1 MLHISSKPKTYQE
14 KYPMKMKPLPLALAI
29 SSVLGLSMA
38 AYADESNGDKEHGPD
53 SNVKI
58 NKEINVYEDHY
69 LTSDIQAMG
78 LILIDSKSTAVS
90 EVNQKSAGNE
100 VFNGSETTN
109 TAAAGDDVL
118 NGATGNI
125 GLNVAAGDNNV
136 QQNSTAI
143 AASQSQGTE
152 INFDFDFSTGESVS
166 NSNGYDHSYT
176 ESAAA
181 EHSASANH
189 SSSHSL
195 SNSVDY
201 TKTIDNTTNWEVE
214 YAAFEEHLDISG
226 SGELTVS
233 QAQQNNQSDDGAGNT
248 SSSSTSVLAIGGG
261 IEVDANASGSQL
273 NANASGTENSNGEFN
288 HNATWSS
295 SHESNEEHAESAS
308 YSREA
313 SANSH
318 HDNAYD
324 RSYSMNASIDATLV
338 FGGAADAETFSNQVA
353 VYNRTHSYGTTND
366 ASLGGN
372 AGLDAAGNIG
382 MNIAAG
388 DSNVQ
393 ANQLAL
399 ASASGALATA
409 TASSNQAAFGNY
421 TSNGAVRDTLV
432 NTVDVALSGEGS
444 GTYNGTSDQ
453 VGDVYLDTWDSS
465 PTHPGG
471 SNTGHIDVDNQVQGA
486 QDPNGD
492 GGAFLFSEAGVID
505 LDNISLGGQVTYTQ
519 TIYKAHSNNAAVGN
533 NVLAGASGNIGLN
546 LAAGSNNVQGNA
558 LAIANV
564 SAPVAPPGGG
574 EQ

>member
-1 MLHISSKPKTYQE
+1 
-14 KYPMKMKPLPLALAI
+14 
-29 SSVLGLSMA
+29 MA
-38 AYADESNGDKEHGPD
+38 TYADDSDGGNDHGPD
-53 SNVKI
+53 SDVEI

-69 LTSDIQAMG
+69 FSSDIQAMG

-90 EVNQKSAGNE
+90 EVNQKSADNE
-100 VFNGSETTN
+100 VYNGSETTN
-109 TAAAGDDVL
+109 TAGAGDDVL

-152 INFDFDFSTGESVS
+152 VNFDFDFSTGESVS
-166 NSNGYDHSYT
+166 NNNVFDQSAS
-176 ESAAA
+176 EAAAA
-181 EHSASANH
+181 EYSASAGH
-189 SSSHSL
+189 SQSHTTSG
-195 SNSVDY
+195 SVDY
-201 TKTIDNTTNWEVE
+201 TKTTESTTNWEAE
-214 YAAFEEHLDISG
+214 YGAFEEHLDING
-226 SGELTVS
+226 SGGLAISTGEQS
-233 QAQQNNQSDDGAGNT
+233 SQSDDGAGN
-248 SSSSTSVLAIGGG
+248 SSSSSAAQLEIAGDISL
-261 IEVDANASGSQL
+261 DANASGSHEQV
-273 NANASGTENSNGEFN
+273 NASGTETSNGELN
-288 HNATWSS
+288 KNATWSS
-295 SHESNEEHAESAS
+295 THESNEEYAESAS
-308 YSREA
+308 YSQEA
-313 SANSH
+313 SASSH
-318 HDNAYD
+318 HDDSYD

-353 VYNRTHSYGTTND
+353 AYNTTYSYGTTND

-382 MNIAAG
+382 INIAAG

-409 TASSNQAAFGNY
+409 TASSNQVAYGNH
-421 TSNGAVRDTLV
+421 TSNEAVRDTIV
-432 NTVDVALSGEGS
+432 NTVDVALSGDATGNYS
-444 GTYNGTSDQ
+444 GTSDQ
-453 VGDVYLDTWDSS
+453 VGDVYLDTWTDEI
-465 PTHPGG
+465 HPGG
-471 SNTGHIDVDNQVQGA
+471 DNTGHIDEDNQAQGA

-505 LDNISLGGQVTYTQ
+505 LDNISLGGQITYRQ
-519 TIYKAHSNNAAVGN
+519 TIYKAHSNNASVGS

-546 LAAGSNNVQGNA
+546 VAAGTNNVQGNA

-564 SAPVAPPGGG
+564 SVPVAPPGNGGG

>member
-1 MLHISSKPKTYQE
+1 
-14 KYPMKMKPLPLALAI
+14 MKMKPLPLALAI

-38 AYADESNGDKEHGPD
+38 TYADDSDGGKDHGPD
-53 SNVKI
+53 SDVEI

-69 LTSDIQAMG
+69 FTSDIQAMG

-100 VFNGSETTN
+100 VYNGSETTN
-109 TAAAGDDVL
+109 TAGAGDDVL
-118 NGATGNI
+118 SGATGNI

-152 INFDFDFSTGESVS
+152 INFDFDFNSGESVS
-166 NSNGYDHSYT
+166 NSNVHDQSYS
-176 ESAAA
+176 EAAAA
-181 EHSASANH
+181 EQSASASH
-189 SSSHSL
+189 SSSHTKSG
-195 SNSVDY
+195 SVDY
-201 TKTIDNTTNWEVE
+201 TKTTDTTTNWDAE
-214 YAAFEEHLDISG
+214 YGAFEEHLNING
-226 SGELTVS
+226 SGDLAVS
-233 QAQQNNQSDDGAGNT
+233 TGEQSSQSDDGAGNT
-248 SSSSTSVLAIGGG
+248 SSSSAAQLEIAGDINL
-261 IEVDANASGSQL
+261 DANASGSHEQV
-273 NANASGTENSNGEFN
+273 NASGTKTSNGQLN
-288 HNATWSS
+288 KNATWSS
-295 SHESNEEHAESAS
+295 THESNEEYAESAS
-308 YSREA
+308 YSQEA
-313 SANSH
+313 SASSH
-318 HDNAYD
+318 HDDSYD

-353 VYNRTHSYGTTND
+353 AYNSTHSYGTTND

-382 MNIAAG
+382 INIAAG

-409 TASSNQAAFGNY
+409 TASSNQVAYGNH
-421 TSNGAVRDTLV
+421 TSNEAVRDTIV
-432 NTVDVALSGEGS
+432 NTVDVALSGDGS

-465 PTHPGG
+465 ATHPGG
-471 SNTGHIDVDNQVQGA
+471 NNTGHIDVDNQAQGA

-519 TIYKAHSNNAAVGN
+519 TIYKAHSNNASVGS

-546 LAAGSNNVQGNA
+546 IAAGSNNVQGNA

>member
-1 MLHISSKPKTYQE
+1 
-14 KYPMKMKPLPLALAI
+14 MKMKPLPLALAI

-38 AYADESNGDKEHGPD
+38 TYADDSDGGKDHGPD
-53 SNVKI
+53 SDVEI

-69 LTSDIQAMG
+69 FTSDIQAMG

-100 VFNGSETTN
+100 VYNGSETTN
-109 TAAAGDDVL
+109 TAGAGDDVL
-118 NGATGNI
+118 SGATGNI

-152 INFDFDFSTGESVS
+152 INFDFDFNSGESVS
-166 NSNGYDHSYT
+166 NSNVHDQSYS
-176 ESAAA
+176 EAAAA
-181 EHSASANH
+181 EQSASASH
-189 SSSHSL
+189 SSSHTKSG
-195 SNSVDY
+195 SVDY
-201 TKTIDNTTNWEVE
+201 TKTTDTTTNWDAE
-214 YAAFEEHLDISG
+214 YGAFEEHLNING
-226 SGELTVS
+226 SGDLAVS
-233 QAQQNNQSDDGAGNT
+233 TGEQSSQSDDGAGNT
-248 SSSSTSVLAIGGG
+248 SSSSAAQLEIAGDINL
-261 IEVDANASGSQL
+261 DANASGSHEQV
-273 NANASGTENSNGEFN
+273 NASGTKTSNGQLN
-288 HNATWSS
+288 KNATWSS
-295 SHESNEEHAESAS
+295 THESNEEYAESAS
-308 YSREA
+308 YSQEA
-313 SANSH
+313 SASSH
-318 HDNAYD
+318 HDDSYD

-353 VYNRTHSYGTTND
+353 AYNSTHSYGTTND

-382 MNIAAG
+382 INIAAG

-409 TASSNQAAFGNY
+409 TASSDQVAYGNH
-421 TSNGAVRDTLV
+421 TSNEAVRDTIV
-432 NTVDVALSGEGS
+432 NTVDVALSGDGS

-465 PTHPGG
+465 ATHPGG
-471 SNTGHIDVDNQVQGA
+471 NNTGHIDVDNQAQGA
-486 QDPNGD
+486 QDPNDD

-519 TIYKAHSNNAAVGN
+519 TIYKAHSNNASVGS

-546 LAAGSNNVQGNA
+546 IAAGSNNVQGNA

>member
-1 MLHISSKPKTYQE
+1 
-14 KYPMKMKPLPLALAI
+14 MKMKHLPLALAI

-38 AYADESNGDKEHGPD
+38 TYADDSDGGKDHGPD
-53 SNVKI
+53 SDVEI

-69 LTSDIQAMG
+69 FTSDIQAMG

-100 VFNGSETTN
+100 VYNGSETTN
-109 TAAAGDDVL
+109 TAGAGDDVL
-118 NGATGNI
+118 SGATGNI

-152 INFDFDFSTGESVS
+152 INFDFDFNSGESVS
-166 NSNGYDHSYT
+166 NSNVHDQSYS
-176 ESAAA
+176 EAAAA
-181 EHSASANH
+181 EQSASASH
-189 SSSHSL
+189 SSSHTKSGF
-195 SNSVDY
+195 VDY
-201 TKTIDNTTNWEVE
+201 TKTTDTTTNWDAE
-214 YAAFEEHLDISG
+214 YGAFEEHLNING
-226 SGELTVS
+226 SGDLAVS
-233 QAQQNNQSDDGAGNT
+233 TGEQSSQSDDGAGNT
-248 SSSSTSVLAIGGG
+248 SSSSAAQLEIAGDINL
-261 IEVDANASGSQL
+261 DANASGSHEQV
-273 NANASGTENSNGEFN
+273 NASGTKTSNGQLN
-288 HNATWSS
+288 KNATWSS
-295 SHESNEEHAESAS
+295 THESNEEYAESAS
-308 YSREA
+308 YSQEA
-313 SANSH
+313 SASSH
-318 HDNAYD
+318 HDDSYD

-353 VYNRTHSYGTTND
+353 AYNSTHSYGTTND

-382 MNIAAG
+382 INIAAG

-409 TASSNQAAFGNY
+409 TASSNQVAYGNH
-421 TSNGAVRDTLV
+421 TSNEAVRDTIV
-432 NTVDVALSGEGS
+432 NTVDVALSGDGS

-465 PTHPGG
+465 ATHPGG
-471 SNTGHIDVDNQVQGA
+471 NNTGHIDVDNQAQGA

-519 TIYKAHSNNAAVGN
+519 TIYKAHSNNASVGS

-546 LAAGSNNVQGNA
+546 VAAGSNNVQGNA

-564 SAPVAPPGGG
+564 SVPVAPPGG

>member
-1 MLHISSKPKTYQE
+1 
-14 KYPMKMKPLPLALAI
+14 MKMKPLPLALAI

-38 AYADESNGDKEHGPD
+38 TYADDSDGGKDHGPD
-53 SNVKI
+53 SDVEI

-69 LTSDIQAMG
+69 FTSDIQAMG

-100 VFNGSETTN
+100 VYNGSETTN
-109 TAAAGDDVL
+109 TAGAGDDVL
-118 NGATGNI
+118 SGATRNI

-152 INFDFDFSTGESVS
+152 INFDFDFNSGESVS
-166 NSNGYDHSYT
+166 NSNVHDQSYS
-176 ESAAA
+176 EAAAA
-181 EHSASANH
+181 EQSASASH
-189 SSSHSL
+189 SSSHTKSG
-195 SNSVDY
+195 SVDY
-201 TKTIDNTTNWEVE
+201 TKTTDTTTNWDAE
-214 YAAFEEHLDISG
+214 YGAFEEHLNING
-226 SGELTVS
+226 SGDLAVS
-233 QAQQNNQSDDGAGNT
+233 TGEQSSQSDDGAGNT
-248 SSSSTSVLAIGGG
+248 SSSSAAQLEIAGDINL
-261 IEVDANASGSQL
+261 DANASGSHEQV
-273 NANASGTENSNGEFN
+273 NASGTKTSNGQLN
-288 HNATWSS
+288 KNATWSS
-295 SHESNEEHAESAS
+295 THESNEEYAESAS
-308 YSREA
+308 YSQEA
-313 SANSH
+313 SASSH
-318 HDNAYD
+318 HDDSYD

-353 VYNRTHSYGTTND
+353 AYNSTHSYGTTND

-382 MNIAAG
+382 INIAAG

-409 TASSNQAAFGNY
+409 TASSNQVAYGNH
-421 TSNGAVRDTLV
+421 TSNEAVRDTIV
-432 NTVDVALSGEGS
+432 NTVDVALSGDGS

-465 PTHPGG
+465 ATHPGG
-471 SNTGHIDVDNQVQGA
+471 NNTGHIDVDNQAQGA

-519 TIYKAHSNNAAVGN
+519 TIYKVHSNNASVGS

-546 LAAGSNNVQGNA
+546 IAAGSNNVQGNA

>member
-1 MLHISSKPKTYQE
+1 
-14 KYPMKMKPLPLALAI
+14 MKMKPLPLALAI

-38 AYADESNGDKEHGPD
+38 TYADDSDGEQNHGPD
-53 SNVKI
+53 SNVEI
-58 NKEINVYEDHY
+58 NKEINVYQDHY
-69 LTSDIQAMG
+69 FTSDVQALG
-78 LILIDSKSTAVS
+78 LILIDSQSTAVS
-90 EVNQKSAGNE
+90 EVNQKSANNE
-100 VFNGSETTN
+100 VYNGSETTN
-109 TAAAGDDVL
+109 TASAGDDVL

-152 INFDFDFSTGESVS
+152 VNFDFDFSTGESVS
-166 NSNGYDHSYT
+166 NSNVLDQSAS
-176 ESAAA
+176 EAAAA
-181 EHSASANH
+181 EYSASAGR
-189 SSSHSL
+189 SQSHPKSGTD
-195 SNSVDY
+195 DY
-201 TKTIDNTTNWEVE
+201 TKPTESTTNWEAE
-214 YAAFEEHLDISG
+214 YGAFEEHLDISG
-226 SGELTVS
+226 NGELAVS
-233 QAQQNNQSDDGAGNT
+233 TGEQSSQSDDGAGNT
-248 SSSSTSVLAIGGG
+248 SSSSAAQLEIAGDINL
-261 IEVDANASGSQL
+261 DANASGSHGQV
-273 NANASGTENSNGEFN
+273 NASGTDTSNGQLN
-288 HNATWSS
+288 KNATWSS
-295 SHESNEEHAESAS
+295 TDESNEEYAESAS
-308 YSREA
+308 YSQEA
-313 SANSH
+313 SASSH
-318 HDNAYD
+318 HDDSYD
-324 RSYSMNASIDATLV
+324 RSYSMNANIDATLV

-353 VYNRTHSYGTTND
+353 AYNTTLSYGTTND

-382 MNIAAG
+382 INIAAG

-409 TASSNQAAFGNY
+409 TASSNQAAYGNF
-421 TSNGAVRDTLV
+421 TSNDAVRDTII
-432 NTVDVALSGEGS
+432 NTVDVALSGDAS

-465 PTHPGG
+465 ATHPGG
-471 SNTGHIDVDNQVQGA
+471 NNTGHIDVDNQAQGA

-505 LDNISLGGQVTYTQ
+505 LDNISLGGQITYTQ
-519 TIYKAHSNNAAVGN
+519 TIYKAHSNNASVGS

-546 LAAGSNNVQGNA
+546 VAAGTNNVQGNA

-564 SAPVAPPGGG
+564 SVPVAPPGNGGG

>member
-1 MLHISSKPKTYQE
+1 
-14 KYPMKMKPLPLALAI
+14 MKMKPLPLALAI

-38 AYADESNGDKEHGPD
+38 TYADDSDGGNDHGPD
-53 SNVKI
+53 SDVEI

-69 LTSDIQAMG
+69 FSSDIQAMG

-90 EVNQKSAGNE
+90 EVNQKSADNE
-100 VFNGSETTN
+100 VYNGSETTN
-109 TAAAGDDVL
+109 TAGAGDDVL

-152 INFDFDFSTGESVS
+152 VNFDFDFSTGESVS
-166 NSNGYDHSYT
+166 NNNVFDQSAS
-176 ESAAA
+176 EAAAA
-181 EHSASANH
+181 EYSASAGH
-189 SSSHSL
+189 SQSHTTSG
-195 SNSVDY
+195 SVDY
-201 TKTIDNTTNWEVE
+201 TKTTESTTNWEAE
-214 YAAFEEHLDISG
+214 YGAFEEHLDING
-226 SGELTVS
+226 SGGLAISTGEQS
-233 QAQQNNQSDDGAGNT
+233 SQSDDGAGN
-248 SSSSTSVLAIGGG
+248 SSSSSAAQLEIAGDISL
-261 IEVDANASGSQL
+261 DANASGSHEQV
-273 NANASGTENSNGEFN
+273 NASGTETSNGELN
-288 HNATWSS
+288 KNATWSS
-295 SHESNEEHAESAS
+295 THESNEEYAESAS
-308 YSREA
+308 YSQEA
-313 SANSH
+313 SASSH
-318 HDNAYD
+318 HDDSYD

-353 VYNRTHSYGTTND
+353 AYNTTYSYGTTND

-382 MNIAAG
+382 INIAAG

-409 TASSNQAAFGNY
+409 TASSNQVAYGNH
-421 TSNGAVRDTLV
+421 TSNEAVRDTIV
-432 NTVDVALSGEGS
+432 NTVDVALSGDATGNYS
-444 GTYNGTSDQ
+444 GTSDQ
-453 VGDVYLDTWDSS
+453 VGDVYLDTWTDEI
-465 PTHPGG
+465 HPGG
-471 SNTGHIDVDNQVQGA
+471 DNTGHIDEDNQAQGA

-505 LDNISLGGQVTYTQ
+505 LDNISLGGQITYRQ
-519 TIYKAHSNNAAVGN
+519 TIYKAHSNNASVGS

-546 LAAGSNNVQGNA
+546 VAAGTNNVQGNA

-564 SAPVAPPGGG
+564 SVPVAPPGNGGG

>member
-1 MLHISSKPKTYQE
+1 
-14 KYPMKMKPLPLALAI
+14 MKMKPLPLALAI

-38 AYADESNGDKEHGPD
+38 AYADDSNGERDHGPD
-53 SNVKI
+53 SDVEI
-58 NKEINVYEDHY
+58 NKEINVYQDHY
-69 LTSDIQAMG
+69 FTSDVQALG
-78 LILIDSKSTAVS
+78 LILIDSQSTAVS
-90 EVNQKSAGNE
+90 EVNQKSAENQ
-100 VFNGSETTN
+100 VYNGSETTN
-109 TAAAGDDVL
+109 AASAGDDVL

-152 INFDFDFSTGESVS
+152 IEFNFDFSTGESVS
-166 NSNGYDHSYT
+166 NSNVSDQSAN
-176 ESAAA
+176 EAAAA
-181 EHSASANH
+181 EYSASAGH
-189 SSSHSL
+189 SQSHTKSGA
-195 SNSVDY
+195 VDY
-201 TKTIDNTTNWEVE
+201 TKTTDSTTNWEAG
-214 YAAFEEHLDISG
+214 YGAFEEHLDING
-226 SGELTVS
+226 SGELAVS
-233 QAQQNNQSDDGAGNT
+233 LGEQSSQTDDGAGNT
-248 SSSSTSVLAIGGG
+248 SSSSAAQLEIAGDIDL
-261 IEVDANASGSQL
+261 DANASGSHKQINTSGAKSSNGQL
-273 NANASGTENSNGEFN
+273 NK
-288 HNATWSS
+288 NATWSS
-295 SHESNEEHAESAS
+295 THESNEEFAESGS
-308 YSREA
+308 YSQEA
-313 SANSH
+313 SASSH
-318 HDNAYD
+318 HDDSYD

-353 VYNRTHSYGTTND
+353 AYNTTYSKGTTND

-382 MNIAAG
+382 INIAAG

-409 TASSNQAAFGNY
+409 TASSNQVAYGNY
-421 TSNGAVRDTLV
+421 TSNEPARDMII

-444 GTYNGTSDQ
+444 GSYNGTSDQ

-465 PTHPGG
+465 ATHPGG
-471 SNTGHIDVDNQVQGA
+471 NNTGHIDVDNQAQGA

-505 LDNISLGGQVTYTQ
+505 LDNISLGGQITYTQ
-519 TIYKAHSNNAAVGN
+519 TIYKAHSNNASVGS

-546 LAAGSNNVQGNA
+546 VAAGTNNVQGNA

-574 EQ
+574 GEQ

>member
-1 MLHISSKPKTYQE
+1 
-14 KYPMKMKPLPLALAI
+14 MKMKHLPLALAI

-38 AYADESNGDKEHGPD
+38 TYADDSDGGKDHGPD
-53 SNVKI
+53 SDVEI

-69 LTSDIQAMG
+69 FTSDIQAMG

-100 VFNGSETTN
+100 VYNGSETTN
-109 TAAAGDDVL
+109 TAGAGDDVL
-118 NGATGNI
+118 SGATGNI

-152 INFDFDFSTGESVS
+152 INFDFDFNSGESVS
-166 NSNGYDHSYT
+166 NSNVHDQSYS
-176 ESAAA
+176 EAAAA
-181 EHSASANH
+181 EQSASASH
-189 SSSHSL
+189 SSSHTKSGF
-195 SNSVDY
+195 VDY
-201 TKTIDNTTNWEVE
+201 TKTTDTTTNWDAE
-214 YAAFEEHLDISG
+214 YGAFEEHLNING
-226 SGELTVS
+226 SGDLAVS
-233 QAQQNNQSDDGAGNT
+233 TGEQSSQSDDGAGNT
-248 SSSSTSVLAIGGG
+248 SSSSAAQLEIAGDINL
-261 IEVDANASGSQL
+261 DANASGSHEQV
-273 NANASGTENSNGEFN
+273 NASGTKTSNGQLN
-288 HNATWSS
+288 KNATWSS
-295 SHESNEEHAESAS
+295 THESNEEYAESAS
-308 YSREA
+308 YSQEA
-313 SANSH
+313 SASSH
-318 HDNAYD
+318 HDDSYD

-353 VYNRTHSYGTTND
+353 AYNSTHSYGTTND

-382 MNIAAG
+382 INIAAG

-409 TASSNQAAFGNY
+409 TASSNQVAYGNH
-421 TSNGAVRDTLV
+421 TSNEAVRDTIV
-432 NTVDVALSGEGS
+432 NTVDVALSGDGS

-465 PTHPGG
+465 ATHPGG
-471 SNTGHIDVDNQVQGA
+471 NNTGHIDVDNQAQGA

-519 TIYKAHSNNAAVGN
+519 TIYKAHSNNASVGS

-546 LAAGSNNVQGNA
+546 VAAGSNNVQGNA

>member
-1 MLHISSKPKTYQE
+1 
-14 KYPMKMKPLPLALAI
+14 MKMKHLPLALAI

-38 AYADESNGDKEHGPD
+38 TYADDSDGGKDHGPD
-53 SNVKI
+53 SDVEI

-69 LTSDIQAMG
+69 FTSDIQAMG

-100 VFNGSETTN
+100 VYNGSETTN
-109 TAAAGDDVL
+109 TAGAGDDVL
-118 NGATGNI
+118 SGATGNI

-152 INFDFDFSTGESVS
+152 INFDFDFNSGESVS
-166 NSNGYDHSYT
+166 NSNVHDQSYS
-176 ESAAA
+176 EAAAA
-181 EHSASANH
+181 EQSASASH
-189 SSSHSL
+189 SSSHTKSG
-195 SNSVDY
+195 SVDY
-201 TKTIDNTTNWEVE
+201 TKTTDTTTNWDAE
-214 YAAFEEHLDISG
+214 YGAFEEHLNING
-226 SGELTVS
+226 SGDLAVS
-233 QAQQNNQSDDGAGNT
+233 TGEQSSQSDDGAGNT
-248 SSSSTSVLAIGGG
+248 SSSSAAQLEIAGDINL
-261 IEVDANASGSQL
+261 DANASGSHEQV
-273 NANASGTENSNGEFN
+273 NASGTKTSNGQLN
-288 HNATWSS
+288 KNATWSS
-295 SHESNEEHAESAS
+295 THESNEEYAESAS
-308 YSREA
+308 YSQEA
-313 SANSH
+313 SASSH
-318 HDNAYD
+318 HDDSYD

-353 VYNRTHSYGTTND
+353 AYNSTHSYGTTND

-382 MNIAAG
+382 INIAAG

-409 TASSNQAAFGNY
+409 TASSNQVAYGNH
-421 TSNGAVRDTLV
+421 TSNEAVRDTIV
-432 NTVDVALSGEGS
+432 NTVDVALSGDGS

-465 PTHPGG
+465 ATHPGG
-471 SNTGHIDVDNQVQGA
+471 NNTGHIDVDNQAQGA

-519 TIYKAHSNNAAVGN
+519 TIYKAHSNNASVGS

-546 LAAGSNNVQGNA
+546 IAAGSNNVQGNA

>member
-1 MLHISSKPKTYQE
+1 
-14 KYPMKMKPLPLALAI
+14 MKMKPLPLALAI

-38 AYADESNGDKEHGPD
+38 TYADDSDGGNDHGPD
-53 SNVKI
+53 SDVEI

-69 LTSDIQAMG
+69 FSSDIQAMG

-90 EVNQKSAGNE
+90 EVNQKSADNE
-100 VFNGSETTN
+100 VYNGSETTN
-109 TAAAGDDVL
+109 TAGAGDDVL

-152 INFDFDFSTGESVS
+152 VNFDFDFSTGESVS
-166 NSNGYDHSYT
+166 NNNVFDQSAS
-176 ESAAA
+176 EAAAA
-181 EHSASANH
+181 EYSASAGH
-189 SSSHSL
+189 SQSHTTSG
-195 SNSVDY
+195 SVDY
-201 TKTIDNTTNWEVE
+201 TKTTESTTNWEAE
-214 YAAFEEHLDISG
+214 YGAFEEHLDING
-226 SGELTVS
+226 SGGLAISTGEQS
-233 QAQQNNQSDDGAGNT
+233 SQSDDGAGN
-248 SSSSTSVLAIGGG
+248 SSSSSAAQLEIAGDISL
-261 IEVDANASGSQL
+261 DANASGSHEQV
-273 NANASGTENSNGEFN
+273 NASGTETSNGELN
-288 HNATWSS
+288 KNATWSS
-295 SHESNEEHAESAS
+295 THESNEEYAESAS
-308 YSREA
+308 YSQEA
-313 SANSH
+313 SASSH
-318 HDNAYD
+318 HDDSYD

-353 VYNRTHSYGTTND
+353 AYNTTYSYGTTND

-382 MNIAAG
+382 INIAAG

-409 TASSNQAAFGNY
+409 TASSNQVAYGNH
-421 TSNGAVRDTLV
+421 TSNEAVRDTIV
-432 NTVDVALSGEGS
+432 NTVDVALSGDATGNYS
-444 GTYNGTSDQ
+444 GTSDQ
-453 VGDVYLDTWDSS
+453 VGDVYLDTWTDEI
-465 PTHPGG
+465 HPGG
-471 SNTGHIDVDNQVQGA
+471 DNTGHIDVDNQAQGA

-505 LDNISLGGQVTYTQ
+505 LDNISLGGQITYRQ
-519 TIYKAHSNNAAVGN
+519 TIYKAHSNNASVGS

-546 LAAGSNNVQGNA
+546 VAAGTNNVQGNA

-564 SAPVAPPGGG
+564 SVPVAPPGNGGG